1 VEADRVIDAE
11 RAAWLESRLRSVLGS
26 RVRSD
31 IAERA
36 LYASDASNYRVVPAM
51 VATPANV
58 DELATIAALCGEAGM
73 PLTMRG
79 AGTSI
84 AGNALG
90 SGVLVSTRSL
100 ARIIAIDP
108 EAQAAVVEPG
118 VVLDDLNRVAA
129 AHGLRLGPDPS
140 THSRCTLGG
149 MIGNDACGA
158 HSVRWGT
165 TAQSVLSLD
174 VIRSDGTTVL
184 GGDDKSG
191 VAVIVEVL
199 RALREEGVPH
209 GDLEVVFTICEEV
222 GLLGAKH
229 LDYGRLRAREGISLD
244 SDGPEEIIAEAPAA
258 CRLEFRV
265 HGLAAHAG
273 VRPEAGISAIRIAG
287 EAIARMR
294 LGRLDQESTAN
305 IGVIEGGKA
314 TNIITDFVLVKGEAR
329 SHDER
334 KLARQVAHMQRRFQ
348 HSARRH
354 RVERDGQVIAGRVEE
369 TVSRDYPR
377 LRLTPDLRIV
387 RLIAEAGRRLGRE
400 IGVRRTGGGLDANIF
415 NDRGITVATFGTG
428 QHEIHTL
435 NEYLNVPESLRAA
448 ELMLECIRLNAA

>member
-1 VEADRVIDAE
+1 MISRDRYVQQFLDLVRIDSHSRKEGAIM
-11 RAAWLESRLRSVLGS
+11 RRLRADLEALGAAVEFDDAGAPVGGEVGNLIA
-26 RVRSD
+26 RVPGTRPAAPPLFLNAHVD
-31 IAERA
+31 T
-36 LYASDASNYRVVPAM
+36 VVP
-51 VATPANV
+51 
-58 DELATIAALCGEAGM
+58 GE
-73 PLTMRG
+73 
-79 AGTSI
+79 
-84 AGNALG
+84 
-90 SGVLVSTRSL
+90 GVK
-100 ARIIAIDP
+100 P
-108 EAQAAVVEPG
+108 
-118 VVLDDLNRVAA
+118 
-129 AHGLRLGPDPS
+129 RLEG
-140 THSRCTLGG
+140 
-149 MIGNDACGA
+149 
-158 HSVRWGT
+158 
-165 TAQSVLSLD
+165 D
-174 VIRSDGTTVL
+174 VIRTDGTTVL

-199 RALREEGVPH
+199 RALKEEGVPH
-209 GDLEVVFTICEEV
+209 GDLEVVLTICEEV

-258 CRLEFRV
+258 CRLEVRV

-273 VRPEAGISAIRIAG
+273 VRPEAGVSAIRIAA

-294 LGRLDQESTAN
+294 LGRLDHESTAN

-334 KLARQVAHMQRRFQ
+334 KLARQVAHMRRRFQ
-348 HSARRH
+348 HAARRH
-354 RVERDGQVIAGRVEE
+354 RVERDGQMVTGRVEE
-369 TVSRDYPR
+369 AVSQDYPR

-387 RLIAEAGRRLGRE
+387 QLIQEAGRRLERE
-400 IGVRRTGGGLDANIF
+400 VTLRRTGGGLDANIF

-435 NEYLNVPESLRAA
+435 NEYLNIPESLRAA

>member
-1 VEADRVIDAE
+1 MINRERYVEHFLDLVRIDSHSRKEGAIMRRLQADLEALGARVEYDDAGTAVGGE
-11 RAAWLESRLRSVLGS
+11 VGNLIARLPGTRPAAPPFFLNAHV
-26 RVRSD
+26 D
-31 IAERA
+31 T
-36 LYASDASNYRVVPAM
+36 VVP
-51 VATPANV
+51 
-58 DELATIAALCGEAGM
+58 GE
-73 PLTMRG
+73 
-79 AGTSI
+79 
-84 AGNALG
+84 
-90 SGVLVSTRSL
+90 GVKPR
-100 ARIIAIDP
+100 
-108 EAQAAVVEPG
+108 
-118 VVLDDLNRVAA
+118 LD
-129 AHGLRLGPDPS
+129 G
-140 THSRCTLGG
+140 
-149 MIGNDACGA
+149 
-158 HSVRWGT
+158 
-165 TAQSVLSLD
+165 D
-174 VIRSDGTTVL
+174 VIRTDGTTVL

-199 RALREEGVPH
+199 RALKQEGVPY

-273 VRPEAGISAIRIAG
+273 VRPEAGVSAIRIAA

-294 LGRLDQESTAN
+294 LGRLDHESTAN

-314 TNIITDFVLVKGEAR
+314 TNIITDFVLAKGEAR
-329 SHDER
+329 SHNER

-348 HSARRH
+348 HAARRH
-354 RVERDGQVIAGRVEE
+354 RVERDGDVVTGRVEDS
-369 TVSRDYPR
+369 VSRDYPR

-387 RLIAEAGRRLGRE
+387 QLIREAGRRLGRE
-400 IGVRRTGGGLDANIF
+400 VGVRRTGGGLDANIF

-435 NEYLNVPESLRAA
+435 NEYLNIPESLRAA
-448 ELMLECIRLNAA
+448 ELMLECIRLNAAAA

>member
-1 VEADRVIDAE
+1 MIRRERYVEHFMDLVRIDSHSRKEGAIM
-11 RAAWLESRLRSVLGS
+11 RRLRSDLEALGAAVEFDEAGAAVGGEVGNLIT
-26 RVRSD
+26 RLPGT
-31 IAERA
+31 RA
-36 LYASDASNYRVVPAM
+36 GAPPLFLNAHVDTVVP
-51 VATPANV
+51 
-58 DELATIAALCGEAGM
+58 GE
-73 PLTMRG
+73 
-79 AGTSI
+79 
-84 AGNALG
+84 
-90 SGVLVSTRSL
+90 GVK
-100 ARIIAIDP
+100 P
-108 EAQAAVVEPG
+108 Q
-118 VVLDDLNRVAA
+118 LD
-129 AHGLRLGPDPS
+129 G
-140 THSRCTLGG
+140 
-149 MIGNDACGA
+149 
-158 HSVRWGT
+158 
-165 TAQSVLSLD
+165 D

>member
-1 VEADRVIDAE
+1 MIRRERYVEHFMDLVRIDSHSRKEGAIM
-11 RAAWLESRLRSVLGS
+11 RRLRSDLEALGAAVEFDEAGAAVGGEVGNLIT
-26 RVRSD
+26 RLPGT
-31 IAERA
+31 RA
-36 LYASDASNYRVVPAM
+36 GAPPLFLNAHVDTVVP
-51 VATPANV
+51 
-58 DELATIAALCGEAGM
+58 GE
-73 PLTMRG
+73 
-79 AGTSI
+79 
-84 AGNALG
+84 
-90 SGVLVSTRSL
+90 GVK
-100 ARIIAIDP
+100 P
-108 EAQAAVVEPG
+108 Q
-118 VVLDDLNRVAA
+118 LD
-129 AHGLRLGPDPS
+129 G
-140 THSRCTLGG
+140 
-149 MIGNDACGA
+149 
-158 HSVRWGT
+158 
-165 TAQSVLSLD
+165 D

-294 LGRLDQESTAN
+294 LGRLDAETTAN

>member
-1 VEADRVIDAE
+1 MINRERYVQQFLDLVRIDSHSRKEGAIMG
-11 RAAWLESRLRSVLGS
+11 RLRADLEALGAA
-26 RVRSD
+26 VEFD
-31 IAERA
+31 EAGAAVGGEIGNLIARIPGTHPGA
-36 LYASDASNYRVVPAM
+36 PPLFLNAHVDTVVP
-51 VATPANV
+51 
-58 DELATIAALCGEAGM
+58 GE
-73 PLTMRG
+73 
-79 AGTSI
+79 
-84 AGNALG
+84 
-90 SGVLVSTRSL
+90 GVK
-100 ARIIAIDP
+100 P
-108 EAQAAVVEPG
+108 Q
-118 VVLDDLNRVAA
+118 LDGD
-129 AHGLRLGPDPS
+129 
-140 THSRCTLGG
+140 
-149 MIGNDACGA
+149 I
-158 HSVRWGT
+158 
-165 TAQSVLSLD
+165 
-174 VIRSDGTTVL
+174 IRSDGTTVL

-191 VAVIVEVL
+191 VAVILEVL
-199 RALREEGVPH
+199 QALREEGAPH
-209 GDLEVVFTICEEV
+209 SDLEVVFSICEEV

-294 LGRLDQESTAN
+294 LGRLDHESTAN

-314 TNIITDFVLVKGEAR
+314 TNIISDFVLVKGEAR

-348 HSARRH
+348 HAARRH
-354 RVERDGQVIAGRVEE
+354 RVERDGQLIAGRVEE

-387 RLIAEAGRRLGRE
+387 QLIAEAGRRLGRE
-400 IGVRRTGGGLDANIF
+400 IRLRRTGGGLDANIF

-435 NEYLNVPESLRAA
+435 NEYVNIPESLRAA
-448 ELMLECIRLNAA
+448 ELMLECIRLNAAA

>member
-1 VEADRVIDAE
+1 VIHPERLTEHLIGLLRIPSPSRKEGAVAARLAE
-11 RAAWLESRLRSVLGS
+11 DL
-26 RVRSD
+26 
-31 IAERA
+31 RA
-36 LYASDASNYRVVPAM
+36 LG
-51 VATPANV
+51 ATVTFDRA
-58 DELATIAALCGEAGM
+58 GEAVGGEVGNCIARLPGTVPGAP
-73 PLTMRG
+73 PLLL
-79 AGTSI
+79 
-84 AGNALG
+84 NAHMDNVPGG
-90 SGVLVSTRSL
+90 SG
-100 ARIIAIDP
+100 
-108 EAQAAVVEPG
+108 AVVRDG
-118 VVLDDLNRVAA
+118 
-129 AHGLRLGPDPS
+129 GLL
-140 THSRCTLGG
+140 
-149 MIGNDACGA
+149 
-158 HSVRWGT
+158 
-165 TAQSVLSLD
+165 
-174 VIRSDGTTVL
+174 RSDGRGIL
-184 GGDDKSG
+184 GADDKAG
-191 VAVIVEVL
+191 CAAIIEALRVAV
-199 RALREEGVPH
+199 EEGIPR
-209 GDLEVVFTICEEV
+209 GDAEVVFTICEEV

-377 LRLTPDLRIV
+377 LRLTPDLRIM
-387 RLIAEAGRRLGRE
+387 RLIADAGRSLGRE
-400 IGVRRTGGGLDANIF
+400 VTVRRTGGGLDANIF
-415 NDRGITVATFGTG
+415 NERGIAVATFGTG